1 MENFS
6 ITLLLIV
13 LTCITSIMALRNNL
27 IKGAALFYPYAMRR
41 RNEWYRFIT
50 SGFIHADYMHLAVNM
65 FVLYSF
71 GVYLEKSML
80 DFYFGEMAGLV
91 FVAIYLLGMIV
102 SDIPT
107 YLKHKNDPSYRGL
120 GASGAVAA
128 VLFSFILLSPIE
140 NRIQFM
146 FVPGAGIPPALF
158 GLLYLLYSVYMS
170 RNSRDNVN
178 HDAHFY
184 GALFGFVF
192 TGLLK
197 PELFINFVEQ
207 VKLQFV

>member
-13 LTCITSIMALRNNL
+13 LTCITSIMALKNNL

-71 GVYLEKSML
+71 GVFLEKSML

>member
-1 MENFS
+1 
-6 ITLLLIV
+6 
-13 LTCITSIMALRNNL
+13 
-27 IKGAALFYPYAMRR
+27 
-41 RNEWYRFIT
+41 
-50 SGFIHADYMHLAVNM
+50 
-65 FVLYSF
+65 
-71 GVYLEKSML
+71 
-80 DFYFGEMAGLV
+80 
-91 FVAIYLLGMIV
+91 MIV